1 MIDLKTSKDHYA
13 SQFEELEKRSAG
25 REDVWLL
32 PLRKAAIARFA
43 ELGFPSTK
51 HEEWRYT
58 NVAPIAK
65 SEFEPASADLKTV
78 TREQLSPFLFGDADP
93 ILLVFVNGFF
103 NEALSSLASLPKGV
117 RAGSLASAV
126 KQSVHLLEP
135 HLGRHAAF
143 DDQAFVALNTAL
155 MQDGALVHLAR
166 NVVADRPIHLLFFST
181 ASETPFASHP
191 RVLILSDPNSQATI
205 VEHYAGADG
214 GVYFTNP
221 VTEIVACENA
231 VIDHYK
237 VERESEEAFHVSTT
251 QIHQYKSS
259 NVSSHTISLG
269 GRLVRHDINAVLD
282 EEGCDCTLNGLYMI
296 NGNQHVDN
304 HLRVDHARPHCTSR
318 EFFKGILDGSSRG
331 VFTGRIIVRPDA
343 QKTDGKQ
350 TNMSLLLSE
359 EAQVESKPQL
369 EIFADDVKC
378 THGATI
384 GQVDNDALFY
394 LRSRGLADDAARSM
408 LIYAFAHESVER
420 IRVEG
425 LRAQLE
431 HLLFERLPHGQL
443 PQEALR

>member
-1 MIDLKTSKDHYA
+1 MIDLETSKDHYA

-43 ELGFPSTK
+43 ELGFPGTR

-78 TREQLSPFLFGDADP
+78 TREQLSPFVFGDPDP

-103 NEALSSLASLPKGV
+103 NEALSSLAALPKGV
-117 RAGSLASAV
+117 RVGSLATAV
-126 KQSVHLLEP
+126 KQDVPLLEP

-155 MQDGALVHLAR
+155 MQDGALVHLGR

-181 ASETPFASHP
+181 ASERPYASHP
-191 RVLILSDPNSQATI
+191 RVLILADPNSQAAI
-205 VEHYAGADG
+205 VEHYAGADEG
-214 GVYFTNP
+214 TYFTNP

-259 NVSSHTISLG
+259 AVSSHTISLG
-269 GRLVRHDINAVLD
+269 GRLVRHDLNAVLD

-304 HLRVDHARPHCTSR
+304 HLRVVHARPHCTSR
-318 EFFKGILDGSSRG
+318 EFFKGILDGRARG
-331 VFTGRIIVRPDA
+331 VFTGRIIVCPDA

-350 TNMSLLLSE
+350 TNMNLLLSE

-384 GQVDNDALFY
+384 GQVDKDALFY

-408 LIYAFAHESVER
+408 LIYAFARESLEH
-420 IRVEG
+420 IQVEG
-425 LRAQLE
+425 LRTQLE
-431 HLLFERLPHGQL
+431 QLLFERMPHGQP